1 MLVGFLIL
9 ILFFHDFKKGKIKK
23 RIFLAIII
31 LVTMSVGDCTM
42 AVTAD
47 DLDGNGEIIVCV

>member
-23 RIFLAIII
+23 DIFAIII

>member
-23 RIFLAIII
+23 DIFVNNNN